1 MKNNNFF
8 LPFDVFERHKT
19 VSLFIDD
26 AEDRVLDVG
35 GGVKGL
41 DRFIENQVTV
51 TNLNAGDVI
60 ADGRNLPFTNNQ
72 FDIVTS
78 IDVLEHIPKKDRQK
92 FIDELLR
99 VAHKKVILSTPLG
112 SDVHNKAERKL
123 LAYLEDK
130 DSDSD
135 YLREHIKNGLP
146 TREELEE
153 YFPKNKAFFFFS
165 GDFRLNNFLFRAQIK
180 QFKNSLI
187 NKAFFY
193 LQKLVNF
200 FLNVFYFPF
209 VKSKKPKEWT
219 NRVFVIYE
227 KSNNF

>member
-1 MKNNNFF
+1 MKNNNLF

-19 VSLFIDD
+19 ASFFIDD
-26 AEDRVLDVG
+26 VEDEVLDVG

-41 DRFIENQVTV
+41 GRFVKNRVTV
-51 TNLNAGDVI
+51 SNLNVGDVI

-78 IDVLEHIPKKDRQK
+78 IDVLEHVLQKDRQE

-112 SDVHNKAERKL
+112 SDAHNKAERKL

-130 DSDSD
+130 DSNSD
-135 YLREHIKNGLP
+135 YLREHIENGLP
-146 TREELEE
+146 TKKELEK
-153 YFPKNKAFFFFS
+153 YFPKNKISFFFS
-165 GDFRLNNFLFRAQIK
+165 GDFRLNNFLFKAQIK
-180 QFKNSLI
+180 QFKILPI

-193 LQKLVNF
+193 LQKLAGF

-209 VKSKKPKEWT
+209 TRSKKSKRWT

-227 KSNNF
+227 KSNNL